1 MDLIAGTVVLTSVF
15 LLATAFV
22 GHWIGR
28 VPLPSSDAE
37 DAIGEHAMFRR
48 SRTLMITLLIGYFVG
63 ISDVL
68 VSAQLPAIAVIN
80 LAIGAA
86 TVAILYDI
94 SQRRRSAGEEENWR
108 R

>member
-1 MDLIAGTVVLTSVF
+1 MDIISGTVVLTSVF

-28 VPLPSSDAE
+28 APLPSSDAE

-48 SRTLMITLLIGYFVG
+48 SRTMLITLLIGYFVG

-68 VSAQLPAIAVIN
+68 VSAQLPMIAVIN
-80 LAIGAA
+80 LAIGIG
-86 TVAILYDI
+86 TVAILYDV
-94 SQRRRSAGEEENWR
+94 SQRRRSGGDEETWR